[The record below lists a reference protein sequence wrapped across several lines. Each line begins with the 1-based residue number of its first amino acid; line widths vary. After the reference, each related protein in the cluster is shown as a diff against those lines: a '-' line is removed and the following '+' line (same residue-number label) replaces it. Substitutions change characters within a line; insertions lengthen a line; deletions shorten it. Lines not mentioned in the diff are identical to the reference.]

1 MMLAFIFAL
10 TLLAAVLISEL
21 ADRSVLST
29 AVLFLLT
36 GFVAGEGVLNT
47 VSLGPNDPAVAI
59 LAELALFSIL
69 FTDGMRLGVKELVS
83 AWNLPG
89 RALLLGLPL
98 TLVGTAFLAHWI
110 IGLPWAESLLIGAV
124 LSPTDPVFA
133 AAIVGRAEVP
143 ARLRRLLNIESGLND
158 GLALPIVIAMLAI
171 VNSEAFS
178 PWEVLGEVLAGIAI
192 GVVVPWIAIRLE
204 HSRYFSAHVT
214 YQPLNAFA
222 IGLLVYAIA
231 SLSGA
236 NPFLAAFAAGITV
249 ASVGPEVRA
258 AFHQFGELISE
269 LLKLAALLVFGALIS
284 PQFLREIPASGY
296 LFALLVL
303 IAVRPV
309 ALSLSLVRSSLGW
322 RERAVAAWF
331 GPKGFASVVFGLLI
345 LKEAEVGRMDLLR
358 ADHLFHLVA
367 ICIVGSI
374 VAHSSTDVLIARW
387 LGQRQNDVAAGSGG
401 T

>member
-222 IGLLVYAIA
+222 IGLLVYTIA

-236 NPFLAAFAAGITV
+236 NPFLAAFAAGLTV

-269 LLKLAALLVFGALIS
+269 LIRQLVQTGSKAA
-284 PQFLREIPASGY
+284 E
-296 LFALLVL
+296 
-303 IAVRPV
+303 
-309 ALSLSLVRSSLGW
+309 
-322 RERAVAAWF
+322 
-331 GPKGFASVVFGLLI
+331 
-345 LKEAEVGRMDLLR
+345 
-358 ADHLFHLVA
+358 
-367 ICIVGSI
+367 
-374 VAHSSTDVLIARW
+374 
-387 LGQRQNDVAAGSGG
+387 
-401 T
+401 